1 MLKYLNEKGHT
12 RTADGN
18 VLPSQG
24 RVKSL
29 DALIQT
35 GLDLIDHEFVAM
47 IKTAI
52 TKLKG
57 MNMMKD
63 AEYGKLYYLP
73 IVTKIADKGI
83 EYVDKEIN
91 RLVGILKSTSIQ
103 PERRTELQ
111 MKLNVLRAFIK
122 T

>member
-1 MLKYLNEKGHT
+1 MLKYLNEKGHA
-12 RTADGN
+12 RTVDGN
-18 VLPSQG
+18 LLPTEG

-63 AEYGKLYYLP
+63 AEYGKLYYVP

-83 EYVDKEIN
+83 EYVDKEIK

-122 T
+122 A

>member
-1 MLKYLNEKGHT
+1 MLKYLNEKGHA

-18 VLPSQG
+18 LLPSEG

-63 AEYGKLYYLP
+63 AELGKLYYLP

-83 EYVDKEIN
+83 EYVDKEIK

-111 MKLNVLRAFIK
+111 MKLNVLKAFIK
-122 T
+122 V